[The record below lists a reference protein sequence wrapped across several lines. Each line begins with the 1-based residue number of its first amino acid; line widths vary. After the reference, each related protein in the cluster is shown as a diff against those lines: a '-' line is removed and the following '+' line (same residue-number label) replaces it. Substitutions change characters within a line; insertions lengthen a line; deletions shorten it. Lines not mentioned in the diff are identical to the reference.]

1 MVGDEILLEID
12 STLDR
17 LIGNAEAFE
26 QANLNALSEVELEA
40 FQKTQE
46 SLLHHFL
53 NLDSCL
59 QEKKESLKKPSQ
71 KTTAEK
77 VEAKKTRF
85 EKLKRSYSGSLE
97 RAMRLKRELTLKRR
111 RKKLLQLR

>member
-1 MVGDEILLEID
+1 MIGDEILVEID
-12 STLDR
+12 STLDH
-17 LIGNAEAFE
+17 LICNAEAIE
-26 QANLNALSEVELEA
+26 QANLSNLSEVEIEA

-59 QEKKESLKKPSQ
+59 EAQREGLKKPCQ
-71 KTTAEK
+71 KTAAEK
-77 VEAKKTRF
+77 LQVKKDRF

-97 RAMRLKRELTLKRR
+97 RAVRQKRELTLKRR
-111 RKKLLQLR
+111 RKQLLQLR